1 VSETLSRRLP
11 LAILMIAAACFLGL
25 GLSEAHTDSP
35 TYDEPVYV
43 SAGLAAILH
52 QDLEYNAEHPPLPK
66 AIAALPVLLA
76 HPVVPPNGGWNSNDE
91 RDYSA
96 TFTHAQLAAG
106 RLDRVTFTARLI
118 PLLESVA
125 VAFAIFALVCEL
137 FDDRRAAA
145 FAGLLWLAS
154 PLVLG
159 IGHLNGTDVPF
170 ALAVTLSSWALA
182 RWLRLRTMRA
192 LLWTGAAL
200 ALTAGTAISG
210 AFVVLVALAVIV
222 GVTWRKGWREALRNL
237 IIAGVVTWA
246 GLWIPY
252 ILLDP
257 GVLTHLTVIAPKPYL
272 DGLSYLRSYDA
283 SGFPGYLAG
292 IAYTGSRWWYWPVSL
307 LLKYPASTLLLLVGG
322 LAAWWWAKDRSRV
335 VLAVWLP
342 ALVLTVFTVTSPLNI
357 GVRLLLPVMA
367 LWSVAAAALVPV
379 LARKAWMI
387 AVLVAISVAGTALS
401 FPGSIAW
408 SAPPFRPAY
417 AELTDSNVDWGQSW
431 HALATWSTGKDP
443 WVTYFGPRGITEA
456 DIPGART
463 LLNTPPAEVTGW
475 VAVSATALTS
485 SDAKQLAW
493 LRNYCPVDVLDGT
506 ILIYRFQQPPTA
518 APGPAR
524 PPSPCPGTYSK
535 RA

>member
-1 VSETLSRRLP
+1 VSETLLRRLP

-52 QDLEYNAEHPPLPK
+52 HDLAYNAEHPPLPK
-66 AIAALPVLLA
+66 AIAAVPVLFA
-76 HPVVPPNGGWNSNDE
+76 HPVLPPNGAWNSNDE

-96 TFTHAQLAAG
+96 TFAHAQLAAG
-106 RLDRVTFTARLI
+106 RLDRVTFTSRLI
-118 PLLESVA
+118 PLAETVG
-125 VAFAIFALVCEL
+125 VAFAVFALAIEL
-137 FDDRRAAA
+137 FGASGSGRTAGA

-182 RWLRLRTMRA
+182 RWLRLRTTRA

-200 ALTAGTAISG
+200 ALTAGTSITG
-210 AFVVLVALAVIV
+210 AFVVLVSLLVIGGVSVRRDWRRALRDVVVA
-222 GVTWRKGWREALRNL
+222 GLVTW
-237 IIAGVVTWA
+237 V

-257 GVLTHLTVIAPKPYL
+257 SVLTHLTVVAPKPYL

-283 SGFPGYLAG
+283 SGFPGYLVG

-307 LLKYPASTLLLLVGG
+307 VLKYPAAILLLLIAGV
-322 LAAWWWAKDRSRV
+322 AAWWWARSRSRV

-342 ALVLTVFTVTSPLNI
+342 AIVLTVFTVTSPLNI

-367 LWSVAAAALVPV
+367 LWSVATAALV
-379 LARKAWMI
+379 
-387 AVLVAISVAGTALS
+387 
-401 FPGSIAW
+401 
-408 SAPPFRPAY
+408 
-417 AELTDSNVDWGQSW
+417 
-431 HALATWSTGKDP
+431 
-443 WVTYFGPRGITEA
+443 
-456 DIPGART
+456 GAR
-463 LLNTPPAEVTGW
+463 
-475 VAVSATALTS
+475 
-485 SDAKQLAW
+485 
-493 LRNYCPVDVLDGT
+493 
-506 ILIYRFQQPPTA
+506 
-518 APGPAR
+518 
-524 PPSPCPGTYSK
+524 
-535 RA
+535 